1 MSDDGWTW
9 EFKRPA
15 KRAYDD
21 LDEHAQHRIVDKL
34 DDIVTDQWRD
44 PSEYMEPLTGAPH
57 SRIRIGQFRLGCE
70 CDYEENT
77 LIIFTIEHRSGAYK
91 ADDD

>member
-1 MSDDGWTW
+1 MSDGWTW

-21 LDEHAQHRIVDKL
+21 LDEHAQGRITDKL
-34 DDIVTDQWRD
+34 DDIVNDQWRD
-44 PSEYMEPLTGAPH
+44 PDEYMEPLTGAPH

-70 CDYEENT
+70 CDYENEILT
-77 LIIFTIEHRSGAYK
+77 IFTIERRSGAYK